1 MAKKRKKK
9 QYNTPL
15 KEKHSHQTPN
25 LLSFIKSLDNPKCDK
40 CQSLLADHT
49 DRYYC
54 GKCHISKLII

>member
-25 LLSFIKSLDNPKCDK
+25 LVSFIKSLDNPKCNI
-40 CQSLLADHT
+40 CQSFLAKHT

-54 GKCHISKLII
+54 GKCHISKLVI